1 MHSKPRVSHL
11 RHVAVAVPNLD
22 EQVTF
27 YAGLWGLNKAATD
40 GDVVYFAAEGSPEQY
55 IYRVRKSEDERRIDL
70 VAFGVADRAAVDTM
84 AADLAASDVEL
95 LSEPDDL
102 QTPGG
107 GYGFRFFDPDGR
119 TVEIS
124 ADVALRPF
132 RVLEARES
140 VPRKLSHV
148 VLNSPDPQRCMDF
161 YTDRLGF
168 KVSGWLESYF
178 GFLRCTP
185 DFHSLAFVRAP
196 HANLNHV
203 SFEMRG
209 YDEYMRGVGRAL
221 QGGVPMYWGIG
232 KHTPADSTFAYFRDP
247 SGFTSEYSAPQE
259 MIVDDSAYQP
269 RTWLNS
275 ENKDEWG
282 TSRSQNV
289 PEDRTAVGRS
299 PGPADPGLWVAPPV

>member
-1 MHSKPRVSHL
+1 MQLAARVTHL
-11 RHVAVAVPNLD
+11 RHIAVAVPD
-22 EQVTF
+22 FHEHVGF
-27 YAGLWGLNKAATD
+27 YAGLWGLDKVASDTD
-40 GDVVYFAAEGSPEQY
+40 VAYFAARGSPEQFV
-55 IYRVRKSEDERRIDL
+55 YRVRRGDTSRVDL
-70 VAFGVADRAAVDTM
+70 VSFGVVDAAAVDSM
-84 AADLAASDVEL
+84 AAQLASNGVQL
-95 LSEPDDL
+95 TSEPGDL
-102 QTPGG
+102 QSPGG

-124 ADVALRPF
+124 ADVATRPF

-140 VPRKLSHV
+140 IPRKLSHV
-148 VLNSPDPQRCMDF
+148 VLNSPDPRRCVDF
-161 YTDRLGF
+161 YADRLGF
-168 KVSGWLESYF
+168 KLSGWLESWF

-185 DFHSLAFVRAP
+185 DFHSLAFVQAP

-221 QGGVPMYWGIG
+221 QNGVPMYWGIG

-259 MIVDDSAYQP
+259 MIVDDSVYQP
-269 RTWLNS
+269 RTWLDS

-282 TSRSQNV
+282 TARTQNV
-289 PEDRTAVGRS
+289 PEDRAMLAR
-299 PGPADPGLWVAPPV
+299 PAGPPDPGLWIAPPV

>member
-1 MHSKPRVSHL
+1 MTSPSRTRVN
-11 RHVAVAVPNLD
+11 HVRYIGVAAPDFNQ
-22 EQVTF
+22 QVNF
-27 YAGLWGLNKAATD
+27 YAGLWGLNTVGVD
-40 GDVVYFAAEGSPEQY
+40 GDVAYFAAEGSPEQY
-55 IYRVRKSEDERRIDL
+55 VYRVRQAEDRRVDL
-70 VAFGVADRAAVDTM
+70 VAFAVDDAAAVH
-84 AADLAASDVEL
+84 ALAAEL
-95 LSEPDDL
+95 ANDGVHLAAQPDRL

-124 ADVALRPF
+124 ADVEMRPF

-140 VPRKLSHV
+140 IPRKLSHV
-148 VLNSPDPQRCMDF
+148 VLNSPDPERCMAF
-161 YTDRLGF
+161 YTDKLGF
-168 KVSGWLESYF
+168 KVSGWLENWF

-221 QGGVPMYWGIG
+221 QGGVPMYRGIG

-259 MIVDDSAYQP
+259 MIVDDEAYQP

-282 TSRSQNV
+282 TSFSRNL
-289 PEDRTAVGRS
+289 PEDTTLARS
-299 PGPADPGLWVAPPV
+299 NGPVDPGLWIAPPV